1 MVFRPEPP
9 RFCLCCVDRPLIFF
23 PWSHHFFLPFFHP
36 TQTGNWKLF
45 IPLIPTKT
53 QLQVRQHA
61 YAYFKKRRL
70 DAERVQRKRNHPNS
84 ETSSESESEDSDESE
99 DEDEDENN
107 RSSSRPKK
115 KSRTNYNGDSPSTV
129 HPSSESDDS
138 LSGSYSSTP
147 VGFRRKKK
155 KKKAKKK
162 RRAMWTEEEHRLFL
176 AGYKTHPR
184 DWSYLANIVTSKSP
198 TQIRTHAYSVFQR
211 RRRVGTPLPT
221 GFEHMD
227 HSWHRQE
234 DDNNDGEI
242 PTHLKQYHQQ
252 GLQIVTDTHRGVYQP
267 MDRATPNIAHRLGNE
282 AHATPKTD
290 DAPVVL
296 RDLDDPHE
304 QLVVQALRERA
315 ATWTNVTAKF
325 PPLPPNV
332 GLGLGTTLSD
342 HLAHSIVH

>member
-1 MVFRPEPP
+1 
-9 RFCLCCVDRPLIFF
+9 
-23 PWSHHFFLPFFHP
+23 
-36 TQTGNWKLF
+36 
-45 IPLIPTKT
+45 
-53 QLQVRQHA
+53 
-61 YAYFKKRRL
+61 
-70 DAERVQRKRNHPNS
+70 
-84 ETSSESESEDSDESE
+84 
-99 DEDEDENN
+99 
-107 RSSSRPKK
+107 
-115 KSRTNYNGDSPSTV
+115 
-129 HPSSESDDS
+129 
-138 LSGSYSSTP
+138 
-147 VGFRRKKK
+147 
-155 KKKAKKK
+155 
-162 RRAMWTEEEHRLFL
+162 
-176 AGYKTHPR
+176 
-184 DWSYLANIVTSKSP
+184 
-198 TQIRTHAYSVFQR
+198 
-211 RRRVGTPLPT
+211 
-221 GFEHMD
+221 MD